1 MAQYTIELRALNN
14 PPFFKLFDF
23 KYDFYEESKK
33 EQFEQ
38 KFIDYFYMRE
48 IEHATAEEF
57 KHELRTKLN
66 LIAPYYKQL
75 YETELKSKNIEFLLN
90 KDLKETFIR
99 EVESDTESL
108 SNFNNESNGKAK
120 VETLSTTND
129 TPQNRIDDLDKYIS
143 SASKDKNTSD
153 TSSSDNG
160 SSISQ
165 NSNTAREETTLISKG
180 NIGTTSSAQL
190 LRDWRDVLI
199 NIDMMIS
206 EECEELFFKLF
217 S

>member
-1 MAQYTIELRALNN
+1 MAKYTIELRALNN

-108 SNFNNESNGKAK
+108 SNFNNESNGKVK

-165 NSNTAREETTLISKG
+165 NSNTAKEETTLISKG

-190 LRDWRDVLI
+190 LRDWRNVLI
-199 NIDMMIS
+199 NIDMMIL

-217 S
+217 

>member
-1 MAQYTIELRALNN
+1 MAKYTIELRALNN

-23 KYDFYEESKK
+23 EYDFYEESKK

-48 IEHATAEEF
+48 IEHETTEEF

-75 YETELKSKNIEFLLN
+75 YETELKSKNIEFLLK

-99 EVESDTESL
+99 EIESDTESL
-108 SNFNNESNGKAK
+108 SNFNNESNGNAN

-129 TPQNRIDDLDKYIS
+129 TPQNRIDDLDRYIS

-165 NSNTAREETTLISKG
+165 NSNSAKEETTLISKG

-199 NIDMMIS
+199 NIDMMIL

-217 S
+217 

>member
-1 MAQYTIELRALNN
+1 MAKYTIELRALNN

-23 KYDFYEESKK
+23 EYDFYEESKK

-129 TPQNRIDDLDKYIS
+129 TPQNRIDDLDKYVS
-143 SASKDKNTSD
+143 SASKDKNTSKA
-153 TSSSDNG
+153 SSSDNG

-165 NSNTAREETTLISKG
+165 NSNSAKEETTLISKG

-199 NIDMMIS
+199 NIDMMIL

-217 S
+217 

>member
-1 MAQYTIELRALNN
+1 MAKYTIELRALNN

-108 SNFNNESNGKAK
+108 SNFNNESSGKAK

-165 NSNTAREETTLISKG
+165 NSNSAKEETTLISKG

-190 LRDWRDVLI
+190 LRDWREVLI
-199 NIDMMIS
+199 NIDMMIL

-217 S
+217 

>member
-1 MAQYTIELRALNN
+1 
-14 PPFFKLFDF
+14 
-23 KYDFYEESKK
+23 
-33 EQFEQ
+33 
-38 KFIDYFYMRE
+38 MRE
-48 IEHATAEEF
+48 IEHETAEEF

-99 EVESDTESL
+99 EVESDTEIN
-108 SNFNNESNGKAK
+108 SNFSNESTGKTK

-129 TPQNRIDDLDKYIS
+129 TPQNKIDDLDKYIS
-143 SASKDKNTSD
+143 SASKDKNSSD
-153 TSSSDNG
+153 TLSEDNG
-160 SSISQ
+160 ESSTQ

-190 LRDWRDVLI
+190 LRDWREVLI
-199 NIDMMIS
+199 NIDMMIL

-217 S
+217 

>member
-1 MAQYTIELRALNN
+1 MAKYTIELRALNN

-48 IEHATAEEF
+48 IEHETVEEF

-66 LIAPYYKQL
+66 IIAPYYKQL

-129 TPQNRIDDLDKYIS
+129 TPQNKVDDLDKYIS

-165 NSNTAREETTLISKG
+165 NSNTAKEETTLISQG

-190 LRDWRDVLI
+190 LRDWREVLI
-199 NIDMMIS
+199 NIDMMIL

-217 S
+217 

>member
-1 MAQYTIELRALNN
+1 MAKYTIELRALNN

-108 SNFNNESNGKAK
+108 SNFNNESSGKAK

-129 TPQNRIDDLDKYIS
+129 TPQNRIDDLDRYIS

-153 TSSSDNG
+153 TSSIDNG

-165 NSNTAREETTLISKG
+165 NSNSAKEETTLISKG

-199 NIDMMIS
+199 NIDMMIL

-217 S
+217 

>member
-1 MAQYTIELRALNN
+1 MAKYTIELRALNN

-23 KYDFYEESKK
+23 EYDFYEESKK

-129 TPQNRIDDLDKYIS
+129 TPQNKVDDLDKYIS
-143 SASKDKNTSD
+143 SASKDKNTSN

-165 NSNTAREETTLISKG
+165 NSNTAKEETTLISKG

-199 NIDMMIS
+199 NIDMMIL

-217 S
+217 

>member
-1 MAQYTIELRALNN
+1 MAKYTIELRALNN

-48 IEHATAEEF
+48 IEHATVEEF

-108 SNFNNESNGKAK
+108 SNFNNESSGKAK

-165 NSNTAREETTLISKG
+165 NSNTAKEETTLISKG

-190 LRDWRDVLI
+190 LRDWREVLI
-199 NIDMMIS
+199 NIDMMIL

-217 S
+217 

>member
-1 MAQYTIELRALNN
+1 MAKYTIELRALNN

-23 KYDFYEESKK
+23 EYDFYEESKK

-38 KFIDYFYMRE
+38 KFIDNFYMRE
-48 IEHATAEEF
+48 IEHETAEEF

-129 TPQNRIDDLDKYIS
+129 TPQNRVDDLDKYIS

-165 NSNTAREETTLISKG
+165 NSNTAKEETTLISKG

-190 LRDWRDVLI
+190 LRDWREVLI
-199 NIDMMIS
+199 NIDMMIL

-217 S
+217 

>member
-1 MAQYTIELRALNN
+1 MAKYTIELRALNN

-23 KYDFYEESKK
+23 EYDFYEESKK

-129 TPQNRIDDLDKYIS
+129 TPQNKVDDLDKYIS

-165 NSNTAREETTLISKG
+165 NSNTAKEETTLISKG

-190 LRDWRDVLI
+190 LRDWREVLI
-199 NIDMMIS
+199 NIDMMIL

-217 S
+217 

>member
-1 MAQYTIELRALNN
+1 MAKYTIELRALNN

-99 EVESDTESL
+99 EVESDTEIN
-108 SNFNNESNGKAK
+108 SNFSNESTGKTK
-120 VETLSTTND
+120 VETLSTNND
-129 TPQNRIDDLDKYIS
+129 TPQNKIDDLDKYIS
-143 SASKDKNTSD
+143 SASKDKNSSD
-153 TSSSDNG
+153 TLSEDNG
-160 SSISQ
+160 ESSTQ
-165 NSNTAREETTLISKG
+165 NSNTAREETTLISQG

-190 LRDWRDVLI
+190 LRDWRNVLI
-199 NIDMMIS
+199 NIDMMIL

-217 S
+217 

>member
-1 MAQYTIELRALNN
+1 MAKYTIELRALNN

-23 KYDFYEESKK
+23 EYDFYEESKK

-129 TPQNRIDDLDKYIS
+129 TPQNKVDDLDKYIS
-143 SASKDKNTSD
+143 SASKDKNTSN

-165 NSNTAREETTLISKG
+165 NSNSAKEETTLISKG

-199 NIDMMIS
+199 NIDMMIL

-217 S
+217 

>member
-1 MAQYTIELRALNN
+1 MAKYTIELRALNN

-23 KYDFYEESKK
+23 EYDFYEESKK

-153 TSSSDNG
+153 TSSTDNG

-165 NSNTAREETTLISKG
+165 NSNSAKEETTLISKG

-199 NIDMMIS
+199 NIDMMIL

-217 S
+217 

>member
-1 MAQYTIELRALNN
+1 MAKYTIELRALNN

-108 SNFNNESNGKAK
+108 SNFNNESNGKTK

-129 TPQNRIDDLDKYIS
+129 TPQNRVDDLDKYIS

-165 NSNTAREETTLISKG
+165 NSNTAKEETTLISKG

-199 NIDMMIS
+199 NIDMMIL

-217 S
+217 

>member
-1 MAQYTIELRALNN
+1 MAKYTIELRALNN

-23 KYDFYEESKK
+23 EYDFYEESKK

-153 TSSSDNG
+153 TSSIDNG

-165 NSNTAREETTLISKG
+165 NSNSAKEETTLISKG

-190 LRDWRDVLI
+190 LRDWREVLI
-199 NIDMMIS
+199 NIDMMIL

-217 S
+217 

>member
-1 MAQYTIELRALNN
+1 MAKYTIELRALNN

-23 KYDFYEESKK
+23 EYDFYEESKK

-108 SNFNNESNGKAK
+108 SNFNNESNGKVK

-129 TPQNRIDDLDKYIS
+129 TPQNRVDDLDKYIS

-165 NSNTAREETTLISKG
+165 NSNTAKEETTLISQG

-199 NIDMMIS
+199 NIDMMIL

-217 S
+217 

>member
-1 MAQYTIELRALNN
+1 MAKYTIELRALNN

-143 SASKDKNTSD
+143 SASKDKNTSK

-165 NSNTAREETTLISKG
+165 NSNSAKEETTLISKG

-199 NIDMMIS
+199 NIDMMIL

-217 S
+217 

>member
-1 MAQYTIELRALNN
+1 MAKYTIELRALNN

-165 NSNTAREETTLISKG
+165 NSNSAKEETTLISKG

-190 LRDWRDVLI
+190 LRDWREVLI
-199 NIDMMIS
+199 NIDMMIL
-206 EECEELFFKLF
+206 EECEEVFFKLF
-217 S
+217 

>member
-1 MAQYTIELRALNN
+1 MAKYTIELRALNN

-23 KYDFYEESKK
+23 EYDFYEESKK

-48 IEHATAEEF
+48 IEHTTAEEF

-120 VETLSTTND
+120 VETLSTIND
-129 TPQNRIDDLDKYIS
+129 TPQNRVDDLDKYIS

-165 NSNTAREETTLISKG
+165 NSNTAKEETTLISKG

-199 NIDMMIS
+199 NIDMMIL

-217 S
+217 

>member
-1 MAQYTIELRALNN
+1 MAKYTIELRALNN

-23 KYDFYEESKK
+23 EYDFYEESKK

-48 IEHATAEEF
+48 IEHATPEEF

-129 TPQNRIDDLDKYIS
+129 TPQNRIDDLDRYIS
-143 SASKDKNTSD
+143 SASKDKNTSK

-165 NSNTAREETTLISKG
+165 NSNSAKEETTLISKG

-199 NIDMMIS
+199 NIDMMIL

-217 S
+217 

>member
-1 MAQYTIELRALNN
+1 MAKYTIELRALNN

-108 SNFNNESNGKAK
+108 SNFNNESSGKAK

-143 SASKDKNTSD
+143 SASKDKNTSK

-165 NSNTAREETTLISKG
+165 NSNSAKEETTLISKG

-199 NIDMMIS
+199 NIDMMIL

-217 S
+217 

>member
-1 MAQYTIELRALNN
+1 MAKYTIELRALNN

-108 SNFNNESNGKAK
+108 SNFNNESNGKTK

-129 TPQNRIDDLDKYIS
+129 TPQNRIDDLDRYIS

-165 NSNTAREETTLISKG
+165 NSNTAKEETTLISKG

-199 NIDMMIS
+199 NIDMMIL

-217 S
+217 

>member
-1 MAQYTIELRALNN
+1 MAKYTIELRALNN

-23 KYDFYEESKK
+23 EYDFYEESKK

-99 EVESDTESL
+99 EVESDTEIN
-108 SNFNNESNGKAK
+108 SNFSNESTGKTK

-129 TPQNRIDDLDKYIS
+129 TPQNKIDDLDKYIS
-143 SASKDKNTSD
+143 SASKDKNSSD
-153 TSSSDNG
+153 TLSEDNG
-160 SSISQ
+160 ESSTQ
-165 NSNTAREETTLISKG
+165 NSNTAREETTLISQG

-199 NIDMMIS
+199 NIDMMIL

-217 S
+217 

>member
-1 MAQYTIELRALNN
+1 MAKYTIELRALNN

-23 KYDFYEESKK
+23 EYDFYEESKK

-48 IEHATAEEF
+48 IEHETTEEF

-108 SNFNNESNGKAK
+108 SNFNNESNGKTK

-165 NSNTAREETTLISKG
+165 NSNSAKEETTLISKG

-199 NIDMMIS
+199 NIDMMIL

-217 S
+217 

>member
-1 MAQYTIELRALNN
+1 MAKYTIELRALNN

-99 EVESDTESL
+99 EVESDTEIN
-108 SNFNNESNGKAK
+108 SNFSNESTGKTK

-129 TPQNRIDDLDKYIS
+129 TPQNKIDDLDKYIS
-143 SASKDKNTSD
+143 SASKDKNSSD
-153 TSSSDNG
+153 TLSEDNG
-160 SSISQ
+160 ESSTQ
-165 NSNTAREETTLISKG
+165 NSNTAREETTLISQG

-190 LRDWRDVLI
+190 LRDWRGVLI
-199 NIDMMIS
+199 NIDMMIL

-217 S
+217 

>member
-1 MAQYTIELRALNN
+1 MATYTIELRALNN

-23 KYDFYEESKK
+23 KYDFYEDSKK

-48 IEHATAEEF
+48 IEHATTEEF

-165 NSNTAREETTLISKG
+165 NSNSAKEETTLISKG

-190 LRDWRDVLI
+190 LRDWREVLI
-199 NIDMMIS
+199 NIDMMIL

-217 S
+217 

>member
-1 MAQYTIELRALNN
+1 MAKYTIELRALNN

-38 KFIDYFYMRE
+38 KFVDYFYMRE
-48 IEHATAEEF
+48 IEHETVEEF

-66 LIAPYYKQL
+66 IIAPYYKQL

-165 NSNTAREETTLISKG
+165 NSNTAKEETTLISKG

-199 NIDMMIS
+199 NIDMMIL

-217 S
+217 

>member
-1 MAQYTIELRALNN
+1 MAKYTIELRALNN

-23 KYDFYEESKK
+23 EYDFYEESKK

-129 TPQNRIDDLDKYIS
+129 TPQNRVDDLDKYIS
-143 SASKDKNTSD
+143 SASKDKNTSN

-165 NSNTAREETTLISKG
+165 NSNTAKEETTLISKG

-199 NIDMMIS
+199 NIDMMIL

-217 S
+217 

>member
-1 MAQYTIELRALNN
+1 MAKYTIELRALNN

-99 EVESDTESL
+99 EIESDTESL

-165 NSNTAREETTLISKG
+165 NSNTAKEETTLISKG

-199 NIDMMIS
+199 NIDMMIL

-217 S
+217 

>member
-1 MAQYTIELRALNN
+1 MAKYTIELRALNN

-99 EVESDTESL
+99 EVESDTEIN
-108 SNFNNESNGKAK
+108 SNFSNESTGKTK

-129 TPQNRIDDLDKYIS
+129 TPQNKIDDLDKYIS
-143 SASKDKNTSD
+143 SASKDKNSSD
-153 TSSSDNG
+153 TLSEDNG
-160 SSISQ
+160 ESSTQ
-165 NSNTAREETTLISKG
+165 NSNTAREETTLISQG

-190 LRDWRDVLI
+190 LRDWREVLI
-199 NIDMMIS
+199 NIDMMIL

-217 S
+217 

>member
-1 MAQYTIELRALNN
+1 MAKYTIELRALNN

-23 KYDFYEESKK
+23 EYDFYEESKK

-99 EVESDTESL
+99 EIESDTESL

-129 TPQNRIDDLDKYIS
+129 TPQNRVDDLDKYIS

-165 NSNTAREETTLISKG
+165 NSNTAREETTLISQG

-190 LRDWRDVLI
+190 LRDWRNVLI
-199 NIDMMIS
+199 NIDMMIL

-217 S
+217 

>member
-1 MAQYTIELRALNN
+1 MAKYTIELRALNN

-38 KFIDYFYMRE
+38 KFIDYFYMIE
-48 IEHATAEEF
+48 IEHETAEEF

-129 TPQNRIDDLDKYIS
+129 TPQNRIDDLDRYIS

-165 NSNTAREETTLISKG
+165 NSNSAKEETTLISKG

-199 NIDMMIS
+199 NIDMMIL

-217 S
+217 

>member
-1 MAQYTIELRALNN
+1 MAKYTIELRALNN

-23 KYDFYEESKK
+23 EYDFYEESKK

-108 SNFNNESNGKAK
+108 SNFNNESSGKAK

-153 TSSSDNG
+153 TSSTDNG

-165 NSNTAREETTLISKG
+165 NSNTAKEETTLISQG

-190 LRDWRDVLI
+190 LRDWREVLI
-199 NIDMMIS
+199 NIDMMIL

-217 S
+217 

>member
-1 MAQYTIELRALNN
+1 MAKYTIELRALNN

-108 SNFNNESNGKAK
+108 SNFNNESNGKVK

-165 NSNTAREETTLISKG
+165 NSNTAKEETTLISKG

-199 NIDMMIS
+199 NIDMMIL

-217 S
+217 

>member
-1 MAQYTIELRALNN
+1 MTKYTIELRALNN

-108 SNFNNESNGKAK
+108 SNFNNESSGKSK
-120 VETLSTTND
+120 METLSTTND

-165 NSNTAREETTLISKG
+165 NSNTAKEETTLISQG
-180 NIGTTSSAQL
+180 NIGTTS
-190 LRDWRDVLI
+190 
-199 NIDMMIS
+199 
-206 EECEELFFKLF
+206 
-217 S
+217 

>member
-1 MAQYTIELRALNN
+1 MAKYTIELRVLNN

-48 IEHATAEEF
+48 IEHETVEEF

-108 SNFNNESNGKAK
+108 SNFSNESNGKTK

-153 TSSSDNG
+153 TSSTDNG

-165 NSNTAREETTLISKG
+165 NSNTAKEETTLISQG

-190 LRDWRDVLI
+190 LRDWREVLI
-199 NIDMMIS
+199 NIDMMIL

-217 S
+217 

>member
-1 MAQYTIELRALNN
+1 MAKYTIELRALNN

-108 SNFNNESNGKAK
+108 SNFNNESSGKAK

-165 NSNTAREETTLISKG
+165 NSNSAKEETTLISKG

-199 NIDMMIS
+199 NIDMMIL

-217 S
+217 

>member
-1 MAQYTIELRALNN
+1 MAKYTIELRALNN

-165 NSNTAREETTLISKG
+165 NSNTAKEETTLISKG

-199 NIDMMIS
+199 NIDMMIL

-217 S
+217 